1 MTIFVLCLITIPLIF
16 IWIKFRDKQTV
27 AIQGSCTICDEVFS
41 EAELKEADEKFFCL
55 KDYEIYK
62 NAEWEM
68 VKEIQVTADDNAEAT
83 LLQDMKDDLKKQN
96 IPSYIES
103 KYEVEGV
110 TIVTYS
116 KLFKI
121 KKPLN

>member
-1 MTIFVLCLITIPLIF
+1 M
-16 IWIKFRDKQTV
+16 
-27 AIQGSCTICDEVFS
+27 FS